1 MPHINY
7 RDEKMVLKLRSRHMP
22 TREIQPKGG
31 KGSYN
36 RQNADAEMKEL
47 LDEMEQEKY
56 NEAAFYADYE
66 DDFWVDPAGGV
77 HSLDEEDPAS
87 MYE

>member
-36 RQNADAEMKEL
+36 RQDADAEVKDMLNEF
-47 LDEMEQEKY
+47 EEEKA
-56 NEAAFYADYE
+56 NESAFYSDE